1 MQTEWR
7 IEQMAEEIDRTAIY
21 KNSIDEKLSSITQKY
36 QELERKHDRVEV
48 ELKEK
53 TRKLADTEQ
62 KLQQTEETSIEQK
75 RWITKLTSENQ
86 LNQQKLHEIDELYQK
101 QREAHIEELSRKNA
115 EIRDLSTLNDE
126 TLKTA
131 N

>member
-36 QELERKHDRVEV
+36 QELERKHDWIEV

-53 TRKLADTEQ
+53 TKKLADTE
-62 KLQQTEETSIEQK
+62 
-75 RWITKLTSENQ
+75 
-86 LNQQKLHEIDELYQK
+86 
-101 QREAHIEELSRKNA
+101 
-115 EIRDLSTLNDE
+115 
-126 TLKTA
+126 
-131 N
+131 